1 MFLRHPILSFITLVY
16 LAIVGWLTLGPQP
29 LDDGASGL
37 LFWALDVAESIPTLS
52 WIGYYEVEFTANVFM
67 FVPIGLFLVLLFG
80 RRKWWLAIAIG
91 VALTVTIETVQLF
104 LPERVSDVRDIIA
117 NSVGTV
123 IGVAVALLVTARKE
137 RRIHTQKA
145 RAL

>member
-37 LFWALDVAESIPTLS
+37 LFWALDVAESIPALS